1 MSRTN
6 AGKLVLA
13 AKSSGTAIGAFN
25 VILLEHAEA
34 LVAGAEHAKLPIILQ
49 ISENCVKYHKALKP
63 ISVATIAIAESASV
77 PVSVHLDHSESED
90 LVKEALDLGYDS
102 VMFDGSKLTYADN
115 VAASARMASLCKSYG
130 ATLEVEIGEVGG
142 KDGVHAPGVRT
153 NPLEA
158 KAFAEAT
165 GADLVAV
172 AVGSSHAMT
181 TRDATLDFDLI
192 AEIARTVS
200 VPLVL
205 HGSSGVSDPDLQKA
219 DQKVAYLNQIVKYL
233 EQVLRSITRTSKRT
247 QANSKA
253 ERKAAEEEELI
264 PEINDCAYS
273 IGITGSFSPQTI
285 SVGIVIN
292 CSFSVI
298 ALELLNP
305 RRVDMKAIFAFGN
318 SILSMNPETIFSFTF
333 LLADMTWNAFKAESV
348 FGYNAA
354 EM

>member
-1 MSRTN
+1 MARTN
-6 AGKLVLA
+6 AGKLVLN
-13 AKSSGTAIGAFN
+13 AKSAGTAVGAFN

-34 LVAGAEHAKLPIILQ
+34 LVAGAEISKLPVILQ
-49 ISENCVKYHKALKP
+49 ISENCVSYHKALKP
-63 ISVATIAIAESASV
+63 ISVATIAIAENASV
-77 PVSVHLDHSESED
+77 PVSVHLDHAESED

-102 VMFDGSKLTYADN
+102 VMFDGSKLSYADN
-115 VAASARMASLCKSYG
+115 VAASARMAALCKSYG

-181 TRDATLDFDLI
+181 TRDATLDFNLI

-219 DQKVAYLNQIVKYL
+219 VKAGMSKINIATHLNNVFTHEIRESLGANPKLVDPRKYIAPGREAVATEVA
-233 EQVLRSITRTSKRT
+233 R
-247 QANSKA
+247 
-253 ERKAAEEEELI
+253 
-264 PEINDCAYS
+264 
-273 IGITGSFSPQTI
+273 
-285 SVGIVIN
+285 
-292 CSFSVI
+292 
-298 ALELLNP
+298 LL
-305 RRVDMKAIFAFGN
+305 
-318 SILSMNPETIFSFTF
+318 T
-333 LLADMTWNAFKAESV
+333 LL
-348 FGYNAA
+348 G
-354 EM
+354 

>member
-13 AKSSGTAIGAFN
+13 AKSSGTAVGAFN

-34 LVAGAEHAKLPIILQ
+34 LVAGAEHAKLPVILQ
-49 ISENCVKYHKALKP
+49 ISENCVSYHKALKP
-63 ISVATIAIAESASV
+63 ISVATIAIAESAYV
-77 PVSVHLDHSESED
+77 PVSVHLDHAESED

-192 AEIARTVS
+192 VAIAKTVG

-219 DQKVAYLNQIVKYL
+219 VKAGMSKINIATHLNNVFTHEIREALGTNLQLVDPRKYIAPGRDA
-233 EQVLRSITRTSKRT
+233 V
-247 QANSKA
+247 
-253 ERKAAEEEELI
+253 AAEV
-264 PEINDCAYS
+264 AR
-273 IGITGSFSPQTI
+273 
-285 SVGIVIN
+285 
-292 CSFSVI
+292 
-298 ALELLNP
+298 LL
-305 RRVDMKAIFAFGN
+305 
-318 SILSMNPETIFSFTF
+318 T
-333 LLADMTWNAFKAESV
+333 LL
-348 FGYNAA
+348 G
-354 EM
+354 

>member
-1 MSRTN
+1 MSRTHAKTLVLNAKN
-6 AGKLVLA
+6 AG
-13 AKSSGTAIGAFN
+13 TAVGAFN

-34 LVAGAEHAKLPIILQ
+34 LVAGAELAKLPVILQ
-49 ISENCVKYHKALKP
+49 VSENCVSYHKALKP
-63 ISVATIAIAESASV
+63 ISVATIAIAESSSV
-77 PVSVHLDHSESED
+77 PVSVHLDHAESED

-102 VMFDGSKLTYADN
+102 VMFDGSKLSYADN
-115 VAASARMASLCKSYG
+115 VAASARMAALCKSYG

-219 DQKVAYLNQIVKYL
+219 VKAGMSKINIATHLNNVFTHEIRESLGANPKLVDPRKYIAPGRDAVATEVA
-233 EQVLRSITRTSKRT
+233 R
-247 QANSKA
+247 
-253 ERKAAEEEELI
+253 
-264 PEINDCAYS
+264 
-273 IGITGSFSPQTI
+273 
-285 SVGIVIN
+285 
-292 CSFSVI
+292 
-298 ALELLNP
+298 LL
-305 RRVDMKAIFAFGN
+305 
-318 SILSMNPETIFSFTF
+318 S
-333 LLADMTWNAFKAESV
+333 LL
-348 FGYNAA
+348 G
-354 EM
+354 

>member
-6 AGKLVLA
+6 AGKLVLN
-13 AKSSGTAIGAFN
+13 AKSAGTAVGAFN

-34 LVAGAEHAKLPIILQ
+34 LVAGAEIAKLPVILQ
-49 ISENCVKYHKALKP
+49 ISENCVSYHKALKP
-63 ISVATIAIAESASV
+63 ISVATIAIAESASI
-77 PVSVHLDHSESED
+77 PVSVHLDHAESED

-102 VMFDGSKLTYADN
+102 VMFDGSKLSYTDN
-115 VAASARMASLCKSYG
+115 VAASARMAALCKSYG

-181 TRDATLDFDLI
+181 TRDATLDFNLI

-200 VPLVL
+200 APLVL

-219 DQKVAYLNQIVKYL
+219 VKAGMSKINIATHLNNVFTHEIRESLGANPKLVDPRKYIAPGREAVAV
-233 EQVLRSITRTSKRT
+233 EVAR
-247 QANSKA
+247 
-253 ERKAAEEEELI
+253 
-264 PEINDCAYS
+264 
-273 IGITGSFSPQTI
+273 
-285 SVGIVIN
+285 
-292 CSFSVI
+292 
-298 ALELLNP
+298 LL
-305 RRVDMKAIFAFGN
+305 
-318 SILSMNPETIFSFTF
+318 T
-333 LLADMTWNAFKAESV
+333 LLV
-348 FGYNAA
+348 
-354 EM
+354 

>member
-13 AKSSGTAIGAFN
+13 AKSSGTAVGAFN

-34 LVAGAEHAKLPIILQ
+34 LVAGAEHAKLPVILQ
-49 ISENCVKYHKALKP
+49 ISENCVSYHKALKP

-77 PVSVHLDHSESED
+77 PVSVHLDHAESED

-115 VAASARMASLCKSYG
+115 VAASARMAALCKSYG

-192 AEIARTVS
+192 VEIAKTVG

-219 DQKVAYLNQIVKYL
+219 VKAGMSKINIATHLNNVF
-233 EQVLRSITRTSKRT
+233 TH
-247 QANSKA
+247 
-253 ERKAAEEEELI
+253 
-264 PEINDCAYS
+264 EIRE
-273 IGITGSFSPQTI
+273 
-285 SVGIVIN
+285 
-292 CSFSVI
+292 
-298 ALELLNP
+298 ALGVNP
-305 RRVDMKAIFAFGN
+305 RLVDPRKYIAPGRDAVTA
-318 SILSMNPETIFSFTF
+318 EVAR
-333 LLADMTWNAFKAESV
+333 LLTLL
-348 FGYNAA
+348 G
-354 EM
+354 